1 MNTTGSCCLDR
12 SSHHFPNNQCGAH
25 CSDQKSLHNPESHM
39 SDVSLRVLVVG
50 APSLIVLIGQHQS
63 ELIALPICVVLS
75 VCWEARR
82 WLVVDSLTSP
92 TRPCSESSIWCG
104 LSQRSSPTTSC
115 ASQHQFTTINRLVR
129 RRFLYSLGWPVLYD
143 AGCGAQPVVG
153 RQHRMPAQPTY
164 RQPIRRYPVGE
175 R

>member
-1 MNTTGSCCLDR
+1 MTSQSGIAHVGCIASSARRWCTVANRFDR
-12 SSHHFPNNQCGAH
+12 PTSIGT
-25 CSDQKSLHNPESHM
+25 D
-39 SDVSLRVLVVG
+39 R
-50 APSLIVLIGQHQS
+50 PS
-63 ELIALPICVVLS
+63 ICVVLS
-75 VCWEARR
+75 VCWDARR
-82 WLVVDSLTSP
+82 WLVDDSLTSP
-92 TRPCSESSIWCG
+92 THPCSESSIWCG

-115 ASQHQFTTINRLVR
+115 ASQHQFTTITRLVR
-129 RRFLYSLGWPVLYD
+129 RRFLYSLGWRVLYD

>member
-1 MNTTGSCCLDR
+1 LSR
-12 SSHHFPNNQCGAH
+12 RFPNNQCGAH
-25 CSDQKSLHNPESHM
+25 CSDQKSLRNLGLHTL
-39 SDVSLRVLVVG
+39 DVLLRVPVFD
-50 APSLIVLIGQHQS
+50 ARSLIVLIGPHQS

-115 ASQHQFTTINRLVR
+115 ASQHQFTTITRLVR
-129 RRFLYSLGWPVLYD
+129 RLFLYSVGWPVLYD

-153 RQHRMPAQPTY
+153 RQHRMPAQPTH
-164 RQPIRRYPVGE
+164 
-175 R
+175 